1 MTKFLCFCARSI
13 FSRRKEK
20 NVNEQYLLNKFYK
33 IENYDE
39 LKCRVV
45 GCYGVSNYELL
56 LKDKYGYIYSYD
68 DYDVT
73 IRCVFNP
80 VIRDEIDQKFEF
92 GYRLYKLIKRSYHT
106 QREFAEATG
115 LHEYQVSTYTS
126 GKTIPNFETVMKI
139 AKSLKCSTD
148 ELYCAIPSEKE
159 FKNV

>member
-1 MTKFLCFCARSI
+1 MTKFLCFCARGI

-33 IENYDE
+33 IENYDK

-56 LKDKYGYIYSYD
+56 LKDNNGFIYSYD
-68 DYDVT
+68 DYDAT

-80 VIRDEIDQKFEF
+80 EIEDEIDQKFEF

-106 QREFAEATG
+106 QKEFAEATG

-126 GKTIPNFETVMKI
+126 GKTIPNFGTVIKI
-139 AKSLKCSTD
+139 AKALKCSTN
-148 ELYCAIPSEKE
+148 ELYCAIPNGKE